1 MQPKTR
7 QVYFRRKD
15 KVTYAI
21 AIKPNTTL
29 KAVEL
34 FLSKREGIRPE
45 NIMLFRRGKPLLFT
59 L

>member
-45 NIMLFRRGKPLLFT
+45 NIMLFHRGKPLPFT